1 MKEGRE
7 RFAKGDFSGLLLLLK
22 AVFMGEGYGS
32 DFTKDEVLGNT
43 KLDLPEQQL
52 ERAVKDFVDGREL

>member
-1 MKEGRE
+1 MNEGKE

-32 DFTKDEVLGNT
+32 DFTNDEVLGNG
-43 KLDLPEQQL
+43 KLDLLGQAL
-52 ERAVKDFVDGREL
+52 EKTVKDFVDGREV